1 MPLEDEILDLCQSCR
16 HDAERVSLANVRS
29 HVAGLDRRV
38 PLTDGRSVPYTNL
51 DNAATTPPFT
61 TVLSCLERFAQCY
74 SSVHRGSGF
83 KSLFSTHV
91 YELCRKT
98 VAEFIGADLDHHTL
112 IFVQNAT
119 HALNKLAR
127 RICPAGGHVVISTT
141 MEHHSNML
149 PWRRLG
155 CTVEYSGVRPS
166 DGSLDMAELERRV
179 RAAAG
184 RLCLV
189 TVTGASNVTG
199 IMPPLRRIARLA
211 HEHGALVAADVTQL
225 VPRRPLRMGAP
236 DDPERLDFIAF
247 SAHKMY
253 APFGSGVLVGP
264 RRVFEQ
270 GEPDMVGGGTIHAV
284 TTEHVHWAEPPERDE
299 AGTPN
304 VTGVVALASAVQ
316 TLRSI
321 GMEEVAEH
329 ERALTRRLL
338 SRLRPLEGLRLY
350 GPDSLEAE
358 SDRISVVPFQLENLT
373 HGRVAAAL
381 GFEWGIG
388 VRNGCFCAQPYLR
401 ELLGIPPRDMGR
413 VVDAL
418 VEGRH
423 AAAPGLVR
431 ASCAVYNTP
440 EEVDYLAEAL
450 ERLIADGPRQRYV
463 LHPEYGDYV
472 PEGVPFQL
480 EDYVRL

>member
-1 MPLEDEILDLCQSCR
+1 
-16 HDAERVSLANVRS
+16 
-29 HVAGLDRRV
+29 
-38 PLTDGRSVPYTNL
+38 
-51 DNAATTPPFT
+51 
-61 TVLSCLERFAQCY
+61 
-74 SSVHRGSGF
+74 
-83 KSLFSTHV
+83 
-91 YELCRKT
+91 
-98 VAEFIGADLDHHTL
+98 
-112 IFVQNAT
+112 
-119 HALNKLAR
+119 
-127 RICPAGGHVVISTT
+127 
-141 MEHHSNML
+141 
-149 PWRRLG
+149 
-155 CTVEYSGVRPS
+155 
-166 DGSLDMAELERRV
+166 MAELERRV

-225 VPRRPLRMGAP
+225 VPHRPLRMGAP
-236 DDPERLDFIAF
+236 DDPERLDFVAF

-284 TTEHVHWAEPPERDE
+284 TTDHVHWAEPPERDE

-338 SRLRPLEGLRLY
+338 SRLRPLEGLRLC

-388 VRNGCFCAQPYLR
+388 VRNGCFCAQPYVR
-401 ELLGIPPRDMGR
+401 ELLGIPARDMGR

-418 VEGRH
+418 VQGRH
-423 AAAPGLVR
+423 ATAPGLVR
-431 ASCAVYNTP
+431 ASCALYNTP

-450 ERLIADGPRQRYV
+450 ERLVADGPRQRYV

-472 PEGVPFQL
+472 PEGAPFHL